1 MNNISFEKAGKMDAN
16 IHSAST
22 IAVTSLLRQ
31 LAAKAMGMTGADI
44 ERVVREA
51 RLKARREKRI
61 ITYND
66 LELGI
71 RNHRPVQSPEKL
83 WRSAIHEAGHAIV
96 HYLLAIGPIEGV
108 TIDSL
113 DGAYGALRLSSER
126 GDTKDW
132 VFDVL
137 TMLMAGR
144 AAEMS
149 ALGEVSAAGAG
160 TAHDSDLARATDIA
174 LSFER
179 TSGLGEDL
187 PLLYREVREASFL
200 LDRDRA
206 LAKRIHDHLEQA
218 QERAS
223 LLIVE
228 HSVAFDELALAL
240 LDAQA
245 LGGDEVKLLLDNATK
260 SHTAQ
265 EDVQEHGRNEADNDK
280 MI

>member
-1 MNNISFEKAGKMDAN
+1 MNNIGFENAEKMDAI
-16 IHSAST
+16 IHSTST
-22 IAVTSLLRQ
+22 TAVTHLLRQ
-31 LAAKAMGMTGADI
+31 LAVKAMGMTGADI

-66 LELGI
+66 LEIGI

-83 WRSAIHEAGHAIV
+83 WRSAVHEAGHAIV
-96 HYLLAIGPIEGV
+96 HYLLGLGPIEGV

-144 AAEMS
+144 AAERL
-149 ALGEVSAAGAG
+149 AFGEASAGAG
-160 TAHDSDLARATDIA
+160 TAHDSDLARATDIT

-206 LAKRIHDHLEQA
+206 LAKRVHAHLEQA
-218 QERAS
+218 QERATH
-223 LLIVE
+223 LIVE

-245 LGGDEVKLLLDNATK
+245 LGGDEVKLLLDNATRPD
-260 SHTAQ
+260 TAQ
-265 EDVQEHGRNEADNDK
+265 EGVQEHGRNEADDDM